1 MQTLAIVGAGSW
13 GTALAI
19 TLAPKT
25 ERLHLWVREHQV
37 AESINSKRR
46 NITYL
51 PEFSIPANVHAFTDY
66 EDCLHGAEMVV
77 LAPPSHAMRRL
88 MLYAL
93 PWLRADAILVSATKG
108 LEENTHLRMSQVVSE
123 VTSSAFTPRLAVLSG
138 PSFAREVAAGEPAAL
153 VVASHDPEVAIAVQT
168 ALSGNPLRLYTNDDP
183 IGVEFGASLKNVI
196 AIAAGVCAGLGLGSN
211 SRAALISRGLAE
223 ITRLATALGGK
234 PQTLAGLAGLGDL
247 VLTCT
252 GELSRNRSLGI
263 ELAKGRNL
271 GDILSGMTMV
281 AEGVNT
287 TFAALEL
294 AQAAEVEM
302 PITAQMAQV
311 LNGRRAAE
319 TALRE
324 LMDRL
329 PRAE

>member
-1 MQTLAIVGAGSW
+1 MRRMAIVGAGSW

-19 TLAPKT
+19 ALAPKT
-25 ERLHLWVREHQV
+25 ENLHLWVREHQI
-37 AESINSKRR
+37 ADSINQKRR
-46 NITYL
+46 NLSYL
-51 PEFSIPANVHAFTDY
+51 PEFAIPANVQAFTDY

-88 MLYAL
+88 ILYAL
-93 PWLRADAILVSATKG
+93 PWLREDAILVSATKG
-108 LEENTHLRMSQVVSE
+108 LEENTHLRMSQVVRE
-123 VTSSAFTPRLAVLSG
+123 VTAAAFAPRLAVLSG

-153 VVASHDPEVAIAVQT
+153 VVASEDAEVARAVQ
-168 ALSGNPLRLYTNDDP
+168 AGLSGNPLRLYTNDDP
-183 IGVEFGASLKNVI
+183 VGVEYGASLKNVI

-211 SRAALISRGLAE
+211 PRAALISRGLAE
-223 ITRLATALGGK
+223 ITRLAVALGGK

-252 GELSRNRSLGI
+252 GELSRNRSLGM
-263 ELAKGRNL
+263 ELAKGRPL
-271 GDILSGMTMV
+271 GDILQGMSMV

-294 AQAAEVEM
+294 AHAAGVEM

-311 LNGRRAAE
+311 LKGQRTPDA
-319 TALRE
+319 ALRE
-324 LMDRL
+324 LMERM
-329 PRAE
+329 PRPE

>member
-1 MQTLAIVGAGSW
+1 MQTLAVVGAGSW

-19 TLAPKT
+19 ALASRT
-25 ERLHLWVREHQV
+25 ERLHLWVREHQI
-37 AESINSKRR
+37 AESINSKHR
-46 NITYL
+46 NLTYL
-51 PEFSIPANVHAFTDY
+51 PEFTIPANVTAFTDY
-66 EDCLHGAEMVV
+66 EDCLHGAEMVL

-88 MLYAL
+88 VLYAL

-108 LEENTHLRMSQVVSE
+108 LEENTHLRMSEVVRE
-123 VTSSAFTPRLAVLSG
+123 VTAAAFSPKLAVLSG

-153 VVASHDPEVAIAVQT
+153 VIASQDPGIAHAVQS
-168 ALSGNPLRLYTNDDP
+168 ALSGSALRLYTNDDP
-183 IGVEFGASLKNVI
+183 VGVELGASLKNVI

-211 SRAALISRGLAE
+211 TRAALISRGLAE

-252 GELSRNRSLGI
+252 GELSRNRTLGI
-263 ELAKGRNL
+263 ELARGRKL
-271 GDILSGMTMV
+271 GDVLSGMTMV

-287 TFAALEL
+287 TFAALQL
-294 AQAAEVEM
+294 AETAGVEM

-311 LNGRRAAE
+311 LEGRRTPDA
-319 TALRE
+319 ALRE
-324 LMDRL
+324 LMERM
-329 PRAE
+329 PRPE

>member
-1 MQTLAIVGAGSW
+1 MQTLAVVGAGSW

-19 TLAPKT
+19 ALASRT
-25 ERLHLWVREHQV
+25 ERLHLWVREHQI
-37 AESINSKRR
+37 AESINSKHR
-46 NITYL
+46 NLSYL
-51 PEFSIPANVHAFTDY
+51 PEFTIPANVTAFTDY
-66 EDCLHGAEMVV
+66 EDCLHGAEMVL

-88 MLYAL
+88 VLYAL

-108 LEENTHLRMSQVVSE
+108 LEENTHLRMSEVVRE
-123 VTSSAFTPRLAVLSG
+123 VTAAAFTPRLAVLSG

-153 VVASHDPEVAIAVQT
+153 VIASQDPGIAKAVQT
-168 ALSGNPLRLYTNDDP
+168 ALSGSTLRLYTNDDP
-183 IGVEFGASLKNVI
+183 VGVELGASLKNVI

-211 SRAALISRGLAE
+211 TRAALISRGLAE
-223 ITRLATALGGK
+223 IMRLATALGGK

-252 GELSRNRSLGI
+252 GELSRNRNLGI
-263 ELAKGRNL
+263 ELAKGRKL

-287 TFAALEL
+287 TFAALQL
-294 AQAAEVEM
+294 AESSGVEM

-311 LNGRRAAE
+311 LEGRRTPDA
-319 TALRE
+319 ALRE
-324 LMDRL
+324 LMERM
-329 PRAE
+329 PRPE